1 MTTINGALAS
11 LSKTLLLPPGSPL
24 LLSLVGVVLLR
35 WRPRLGLSLLVVGI
49 LLGYGLSIPFTAS
62 LLIAPLQPYPP
73 LAEPIPLAGAIV
85 VLGGGLRDDAPEY
98 GHGPTVHDYTLGRIR
113 YAAWLAR
120 RTGLPILATGGPPKP
135 EDPSE
140 AEVMRTILE
149 RELGVG
155 PILIET
161 ASRDTWENAV
171 NSAKLLH
178 ARGIDTIL
186 LVSNAIHL
194 PRATRAFAMQ
204 GLHVVPAPTLF
215 FDDRPDLL
223 DFQSWLPS
231 IRASTEIHY
240 ACYEWLGHLWY
251 TLRGYFNAPD
261 QSP

>member
-1 MTTINGALAS
+1 MTTISGVFAS

-24 LLSLVGVVLLR
+24 LLSLVGILLLR
-35 WRPRLGLSLLVVGI
+35 WRPRLGLGLLVVGTV
-49 LLGYGLSIPFTAS
+49 LGYGLSIPFTAS
-62 LLIAPLQPYPP
+62 LLVTSLQPYPP
-73 LAEPIPLAGAIV
+73 LAESIPPAEAIV

-98 GHGPTVHDYTLGRIR
+98 GHGPTAHDYTLGRIR

-120 RTGLPILATGGPPKP
+120 RTGLPILATGGSPKP
-135 EDPSE
+135 GDPSE
-140 AEVMRTILE
+140 AELMRAILE
-149 RELGVG
+149 REFGVG
-155 PILIET
+155 PILTET

-178 ARGIDTIL
+178 ERRIGTIL

-194 PRATRAFAMQ
+194 PRATRAFTMQ
-204 GLHVVPAPTLF
+204 GLHVIPAPTLL

-231 IRASTEIHY
+231 VGASAEIRY
-240 ACYEWLGHLWY
+240 ACYEWLGQLWY
-251 TLRGYFNAPD
+251 TLRGYFNSPD